1 MSLTHIPLILPWDH
15 RRTIPIMQMASCV
28 FLLEGRLRS
37 NLLPMKT
44 SWWTNIPG
52 QFWAVLY
59 TVIQKVPV
67 RMSSSCLSRWSANSC
82 VLYRAFFSFPFSLL
96 SLTMLS
102 RITSQKKDL
111 RPIPLLR
118 IWENPKL
125 RKSDSKDTTVSFHY
139 MYFIICIILHENS
152 NVSYTRTEFC
162 LFYSLIYH
170 KHLEQC
176 LNHSI

>member
-1 MSLTHIPLILPWDH
+1 MSLTHIPLTLPWDH
-15 RRTIPIMQMASCV
+15 RQTIPIMQMASCV
-28 FLLEGRLRS
+28 FLLEGCLRS

-52 QFWAVLY
+52 QFWAVFY

-67 RMSSSCLSRWSANSC
+67 RMSSSCLWGDSLIHVSG
-82 VLYRAFFSFPFSLL
+82 FFLFPFFTSLPYHAFQDHL
-96 SLTMLS
+96 S
-102 RITSQKKDL
+102 KKDL

-152 NVSYTRTEFC
+152 NVSYTRTEIFVC
-162 LFYSLIYH
+162 FIHWYIT
-170 KHLEQC
+170 
-176 LNHSI
+176 NI